1 MLVDVPITEFRR
13 QLKRWLELARQGEEI
28 VVTERGTPV
37 ARLTGIHLNPV
48 VARLVR
54 EGKLTLPARAERIR
68 AKDIRK
74 VKLRGEGKSMSD
86 YVIDGR

>member
-13 QLKRWLELARQGEEI
+13 QLKRWLELVRQGEDI
-28 VVTERGTPV
+28 VVTERDTPV
-37 ARLTGIHLNPV
+37 ARLTGIHLSPV

-68 AKDIRK
+68 AEDIPK
-74 VKLRGEGKSMSD
+74 VNLRGEGKSMSD

>member
-1 MLVDVPITEFRR
+1 VLVDVPITEFRR

-37 ARLTGIHLNPV
+37 ARLTGIGLSPV

-54 EGKLTLPARAERIR
+54 EGKLTLPVRAERIK
-68 AKDIRK
+68 AKDIQK
-74 VKLRGEGKSMSD
+74 VKLRGEGKTMQD
-86 YVIDGR
+86 YLDEVR